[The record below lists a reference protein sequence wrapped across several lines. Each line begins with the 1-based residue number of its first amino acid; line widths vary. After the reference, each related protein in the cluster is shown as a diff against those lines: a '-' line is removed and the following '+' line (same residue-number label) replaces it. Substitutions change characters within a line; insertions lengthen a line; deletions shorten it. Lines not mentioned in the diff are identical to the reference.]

1 MKMYVKEE
9 TKGYNITAAKDV
21 AEDCQ
26 DIAKADQEM
35 MVCLSLSSQNKVIEK
50 DIVAVGGVSSACP
63 DMKIIFR
70 RVLQHGGAAL
80 ILVHNHP
87 SGDTEPSNADREF
100 TKKVAEVCNIIGLNL
115 LDHIVVGDS
124 YCSFAERGWIQHG

>member
-9 TKGYNITAAKDV
+9 TKGYGITSAKDV
-21 AEDCQ
+21 VKDCQ
-26 DIAKADQEM
+26 DIAQADQEM
-35 MVCLSLSSQNKVIEK
+35 MVCLTLNSQNHVIQK
-50 DIVAVGGVSSACP
+50 DIVAVGGVASACP

-87 SGDTEPSNADREF
+87 SGSTEPSNADREL
-100 TKKVAEVCNIIGLNL
+100 TKKVGEVCGIVDLRL
-115 LDHIVVGDS
+115 LDHIVVGDG
-124 YCSFAERGWIQHG
+124 YCSFAERGWMNN